1 VDELRGA
8 AGISAAI
15 SSRDGRILAE
25 SILETTNA
33 ERVLANLD
41 ALCELR
47 LPSGLEEVL
56 FCSLGVGAT
65 FGLRLRDG
73 RRVAIKAHP
82 PERST
87 DFLCAVHEV
96 QKHLYRLG
104 FPSPEPVLGPV
115 PFGNSVATVDELL
128 DTGEFADGHDPAVRN
143 SMARTLNRL
152 IRLADEVPDVE
163 ALSQGWNWP
172 ARDQLWPS
180 PHNARFDFEATA
192 TGAEWIDGIAAGAKD
207 TVDALQAPAVIG
219 HADWSVDQMRFEG
232 GAVKAVYDWDSLRWD
247 KEAVFV
253 GIAASNFATTWRGK
267 EPNPPTP
274 DEARLFVADFEA
286 ARREPFPESERRA
299 LFSAAVYA
307 VAYMARCEH
316 ALNPEQDNV
325 RGSFRE
331 SLPAYENEFLS
342 T

>member
-1 VDELRGA
+1 MDELRGT
-8 AGISAAI
+8 AGIPAAI
-15 SSRDGRILAE
+15 SSRDGQILAE
-25 SILETTNA
+25 SILETRNA
-33 ERVLANLD
+33 ERIFADLD
-41 ALCELR
+41 AFCELR
-47 LPSGLEEVL
+47 LSSGLEEVL
-56 FCSLGVGAT
+56 FCNLGVGAT

-73 RRVAIKAHP
+73 RRITIKAHP
-82 PERST
+82 PERSK
-87 DFLCAVHEV
+87 DFLHAVHEV
-96 QKHLYRLG
+96 QKHLHRLG
-104 FPSPEPVLGPV
+104 FPSPEPVLDSV

-128 DTGEFADGHDPAVRN
+128 DAGEFADGRDPAVRN

-172 ARDQLWPS
+172 ARDQLWPP
-180 PHNARFDFEATA
+180 PHNVLFDFEATA

-207 TVDALQAPAVIG
+207 AVDALQAPAVIG

-232 GAVKAVYDWDSLRWD
+232 GAVKAVYDWDSLRCD

-253 GIAASNFATTWRGK
+253 GIAASNFAATWRG
-267 EPNPPTP
+267 EAPNPPTP

-286 ARREPFPESERRA
+286 ARGEPFPESEKYA
-299 LFSAAVYA
+299 VHAAAVYA

-316 ALNPEQDNV
+316 ALDPKQGNV